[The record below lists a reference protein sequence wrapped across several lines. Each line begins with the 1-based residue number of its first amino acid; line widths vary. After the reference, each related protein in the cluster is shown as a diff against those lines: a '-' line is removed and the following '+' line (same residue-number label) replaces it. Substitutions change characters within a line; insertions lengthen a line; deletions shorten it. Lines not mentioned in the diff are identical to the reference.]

1 MEKAADILGFKAHA
15 FATTRWAVLDACRDR
30 DPAVAR
36 QALEE
41 ICQAYW
47 YPVYAVIRH
56 SGQSPADAQD
66 LTQEFFLRMLKGR
79 WIEYLDQ
86 AKGRFRAYL
95 LTALKHFLRDDHRR
109 RWSLRRGRSCQVV
122 SMDAAQAESKYALE
136 PVTNVTPET
145 LYELNWANTVTTQAL
160 EQLRIELKAGKRPEL
175 FDCFK
180 SVIFAEA
187 SSTFYKDKAARF
199 GMEVGALQT
208 AVSRLRGRL
217 RTLVREEISR
227 TLSLSTDSEIEAEMQ
242 HLFRVLNTG
251 TQQSMS
257 API

>member
-1 MEKAADILGFKAHA
+1 MEKATDILGFRAHG
-15 FATTRWAVLDACRDR
+15 FVTTCWAVLEACRNQ

-41 ICQAYW
+41 ICQTYW
-47 YPVYAVIRH
+47 YPVYAAIRR
-56 SGQSPADAQD
+56 SGQGPADAQD

-95 LTALKHFLRDDHRR
+95 LTALKHFLHDDRRR
-109 RWSLRRGRSCQVV
+109 RWTLRRGRGYQVI
-122 SMDAAQAESKYALE
+122 SMDAAQAESRYALE

-145 LYELNWANTVTTQAL
+145 LYEFNWANTITNQAL
-160 EQLRIELKAGKRPEL
+160 EQLRIELTAGKRPEL

-180 SVIFAEA
+180 SVIFDEA
-187 SSTFYKDKAARF
+187 SSTFYKDRAAEL

-227 TLSLSTDSEIEAEMQ
+227 TLSVSTDSEIEAEMQ

-251 TQQSMS
+251 TLSTG
-257 API
+257 APV